1 MKSEK
6 EKFETVINQNTFYF
20 YDIDF
25 EEKYESYLNSIKEI
39 LLVLK
44 NRIDTEGLKKKFFE
58 DLLLNKEYGLRAL
71 LALTGFSNENL
82 KRLITI
88 IRISNDNE
96 LSDALYKK
104 KWCSEESPEEIKEWS
119 DSMIKSKL
127 ENNLYFRKA
136 IVNLFFEGSSIP
148 FISRILPLFEIK
160 KLSIS
165 KLKFEVS
172 SLVDSLVRYKEKG
185 SYSAKAENNPE
196 SVLKNIFRELDIN
209 YKTGDLSELLK
220 NEKISK
226 RTMDFIIPDKVNPK
240 IIIESSFLSTTSSGQ
255 GDKSKTE
262 SNIKTL
268 IKKYYKKSKF
278 IGFIDGIGWYIR
290 QGDLKRM
297 VSAYDDVFTFNK
309 DELQRFK
316 KFLNN
321 ELK

>member
-1 MKSEK
+1 M
-6 EKFETVINQNTFYF
+6 
-20 YDIDF
+20 
-25 EEKYESYLNSIKEI
+25 
-39 LLVLK
+39 
-44 NRIDTEGLKKKFFE
+44 
-58 DLLLNKEYGLRAL
+58 LNKEYGLRAL

-104 KWCSEESPEEIKEWS
+104 QWCSNESTVEIKEWS
-119 DSMIKSKL
+119 DSKIKSML

-185 SYSAKAENNPE
+185 SYSGKAENNPE

-209 YKTGDLSELLK
+209 YETGDLSELLI

-226 RTMDFIIPDKVNPK
+226 RTMDFIIPDKMKPE
-240 IIIESSFLSTTSSGQ
+240 IIIESSFLVTTSSGQ

-278 IGFIDGIGWYIR
+278 IGFIDGIGWYVR
-290 QGDLKRM
+290 QGDLKRR
-297 VSAYDDVFTFNK
+297 VSVYDDVFTFNK
-309 DELQRFK
+309 DELKRFK
-316 KFLNN
+316 KFLKD